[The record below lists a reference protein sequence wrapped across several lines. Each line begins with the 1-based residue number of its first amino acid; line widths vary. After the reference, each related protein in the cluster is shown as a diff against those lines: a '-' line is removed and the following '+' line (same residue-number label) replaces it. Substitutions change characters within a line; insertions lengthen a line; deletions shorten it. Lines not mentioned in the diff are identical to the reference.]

1 VTGAQATSW
10 RYLAVFAAVVV
21 VLAGLCLTANMLIDP
36 LWYFRGNRVTGV
48 NYAFNERVAKLNQL
62 LPRLTDYDCVMFGS
76 STTTLVPPP
85 AITGRRCFNLGFS
98 GGVVSEFLVYAK
110 YLRARG
116 FAPKV
121 LIVGV
126 DGFDFEGP
134 TLKLS
139 APDFVKAGD
148 DPPPAWKTYLSV
160 DAFVFSFRTVF
171 ELFPNRR
178 RYDRDFRCHII
189 ARKTPYVMPATLAPQ
204 LLAQR
209 AELHPERAELY
220 AELRRLFP
228 EARALAFVA
237 PHAAWNIAQ
246 LQLDGTLEAYLE
258 GLRRTAAAFDSFL
271 DFSIPS
277 EITVSTTNTYD
288 GVHFADAV
296 NDHTSAALAAGD
308 PTPGLDW
315 KRESDAAI
323 TAAYADRID
332 RVITKK
338 LLAARP

>member
-1 VTGAQATSW
+1 MIGAQAASR
-10 RYLAVFAAVVV
+10 RYLATFAAVVL
-21 VLAGLCLTANMLIDP
+21 VLAGSCLGANLVIDP
-36 LWYFRGNRVTGV
+36 LWFFRGNRVTGV
-48 NYAFNERVAKLNQL
+48 TYAFNERVAKLNQL
-62 LPRLTDYDCVMFGS
+62 LPRLKDYDCVMFGS

-85 AITGRRCFNLGFS
+85 PLAGHRCFNLAFS

-134 TLKLS
+134 TLKLNV
-139 APDFVKAGD
+139 PDFVKAGD

-171 ELFPNRR
+171 GLFPNRR
-178 RYDRDFRCHII
+178 QYDRDFRCHII
-189 ARKTPYVMPATLAPQ
+189 ARKTPYEAPAKLEAQAPPPT
-204 LLAQR
+204 
-209 AELHPERAELY
+209 LHPERADLY

-237 PHAAWNIAQ
+237 PNAGWSIAQ
-246 LQLDGTLEAYLE
+246 HQLDGNLDAYLD
-258 GLRRTAAAFDSFL
+258 GLGRTAAWFDGFL

-277 EITVSTTNTYD
+277 EITISTTNTYD

-296 NDHTSAALAAGD
+296 NDHTRGALASGD
-308 PTPGLDW
+308 PSPGIDW
-315 KRESDAAI
+315 KREPAAAI
-323 TAAYADRID
+323 KAVYAERID
-332 RVITKK
+332 RFVIKK

>member
-1 VTGAQATSW
+1 MTGAQATSW
-10 RYLAVFAAVVV
+10 QYLAIFAAVVL
-21 VLAGLCLTANMLIDP
+21 VLAGLCLSANLLMDP

-76 STTTLVPPP
+76 STTTLIPPP
-85 AITGRRCFNLGFS
+85 HLEGRRCFNLGFS

-126 DGFDFEGP
+126 DGFDFEGAR
-134 TLKLS
+134 LKLNV
-139 APDFVKAGD
+139 PDFVKAGD

-171 ELFPNRR
+171 HLFPNRR
-178 RYDRDFRCHII
+178 RYDSDFRCHII
-189 ARKTPYVMPATLAPQ
+189 ARKTPYEAPTTLEPQ
-204 LLAQR
+204 ALR
-209 AELHPERAELY
+209 PELHPERADLY

-228 EARALAFVA
+228 EARALAWVA
-237 PHAAWNIAQ
+237 PNAAWSIAQ
-246 LQLDGTLEAYLE
+246 HQIDGNLDAYLD
-258 GLRRTAAAFDSFL
+258 GLRRTAAAFDTFL

-296 NDHTSAALAAGD
+296 NDHIAAALASGD
-308 PTPGLDW
+308 PTPGVDW
-315 KRESDAAI
+315 KRDSEAAI
-323 TAAYADRID
+323 KAAYEARID
-332 RVITKK
+332 RFVIKK
-338 LLAARP
+338 LLAARQ